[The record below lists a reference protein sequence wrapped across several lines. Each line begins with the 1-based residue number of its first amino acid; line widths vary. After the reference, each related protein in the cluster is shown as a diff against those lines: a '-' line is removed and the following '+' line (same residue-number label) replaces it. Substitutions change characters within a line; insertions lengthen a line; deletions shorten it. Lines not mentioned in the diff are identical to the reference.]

1 MSTSQQTKQKAMES
15 TLQRLQNELN
25 IVKNDTRDLTS
36 EINDL
41 RTKNA
46 DLESKMALVTATVA
60 FTNTMNTLTAESTAK
75 IRDDAEEGR
84 KTITDKIKEFQSLL
98 ETHVEETVRG
108 EIVPNMV
115 SCMVMDEMKTE
126 EMQEMQQEYA
136 RKAVTVAGPEWIYEK
151 LEWMV
156 GTAFEKVMKR
166 IDGLEK

>member
-25 IVKNDTRDLTS
+25 SMKNDTKDLPS

-41 RTKNA
+41 RNKNA
-46 DLESKMALVTATVA
+46 DLASKMALVTATVA
-60 FTNTMNTLTAESTAK
+60 FTNTVNTLTAESTAK
-75 IRDDAEEGR
+75 IRNDADEGR

-98 ETHVEETVRG
+98 ETCVEETVRG
-108 EIVPNMV
+108 EMVPNMV
-115 SCMVMDEMKTE
+115 SCLVMDEMKTE
-126 EMQEMQQEYA
+126 AMQEMQKEYA

-156 GTAFEKVMKR
+156 EKALEKVMKR
-166 IDGLEK
+166 IDELEK

>member
-1 MSTSQQTKQKAMES
+1 MET

-25 IVKNDTRDLTS
+25 TMKNDVHQVSL

-41 RTKNA
+41 RNKNT
-46 DLESKMALVTATVA
+46 DLESKMSLVTATVA
-60 FTNTMNTLTAESTAK
+60 FTNTVNTLTAESTTK
-75 IRDDAEEGR
+75 IRNDAEEGR

-98 ETHVEETVRG
+98 ETCVEETVRG
-108 EIVPNMV
+108 EMVPNMV

-126 EMQEMQQEYA
+126 TMQEMQKEYA

-156 GTAFEKVMKR
+156 GNAFEKVMKR

>member
-1 MSTSQQTKQKAMES
+1 MSTSQQTKQKAMEA

-25 IVKNDTRDLTS
+25 ILKNDTKDLPS

-60 FTNTMNTLTAESTAK
+60 FTNTVNTLTAESTAK
-75 IRDDAEEGR
+75 IRNDAEEGM

-98 ETHVEETVRG
+98 ETCVEETVRG
-108 EIVPNMV
+108 ERVPNMV
-115 SCMVMDEMKTE
+115 SCMVLDEMKTE
-126 EMQEMQQEYA
+126 MMQEVQKEYA

-156 GTAFEKVMKR
+156 GNAVEKVTKR
-166 IDGLEK
+166 VDELEK